1 MIMPGLRDVEIRH
14 LQALQAVAQE
24 GTFARAADRLGY
36 TQSAVSQQIAAFE
49 RLLGEPLFD
58 RPGGPRPVE
67 LTPLGRILLD
77 HANTVLARVDA
88 AADEV
93 ERFRAGQFGRLDVG
107 TFQSVSVEILPH
119 VVGRLLAERPQLE
132 VRPFESD
139 ANDELL
145 GRVADGSLDLTFA
158 VGRVDDERFESIELA
173 HDPFVVIAVRESDE
187 PAAPIPAE
195 VLRRSPLVGQQPNSC
210 QYDIDR
216 GLRSQGIEPS
226 YVFRS
231 NDNAA
236 VQAMVRAGMGLAVM
250 PLLAVDLDDPR
261 IAVHP
266 MEPALPDR
274 VISLVRLAGRTPSP
288 AAVRFTELAVEEC
301 QVVGARRERLGA
313 TLIPTPLGSGPR
325 KYR

>member
-1 MIMPGLRDVEIRH
+1 MIMPGVRDVEIRH
-14 LQALQAVAQE
+14 LQALQAVARE

-88 AADEV
+88 VADEV
-93 ERFRAGQFGRLDVG
+93 ERFRAGQVGRLDVG

-158 VGRVDDERFESIELA
+158 IGLVDDERFDAIELA
-173 HDPFVVIAVRESDE
+173 HDPFVVIGVRDDDDHE
-187 PAAPIPAE
+187 PAPIPTE

-216 GLRSQGIEPS
+216 GLRSQGIEPT

-261 IAVHP
+261 IAVHS

-288 AAVRFTELAVEEC
+288 TSVRFTELAVEEC
-301 QVVGARRERLGA
+301 QIVGARVERLGA
-313 TLIPTPLGSGPR
+313 TPARTS
-325 KYR
+325 

>member
-1 MIMPGLRDVEIRH
+1 MIMPDVRDVEIRH
-14 LQALQAVAQE
+14 LHALQAVARE

-77 HANTVLARVDA
+77 HANAVLARVDA
-88 AADEV
+88 VADEV
-93 ERFRAGQFGRLDVG
+93 IRFRAGQIGRLDVG

-119 VVGRLLAERPQLE
+119 IVGRLLAERPQLE

-139 ANDELL
+139 GNDELL

-158 VGRVDDERFESIELA
+158 VGRVDDDRFESIELGQ
-173 HDPFVVIAVRESDE
+173 DPFVVITVRDASDE
-187 PAAPIPAE
+187 VAAPISAE
-195 VLRRSPLVGQQPNSC
+195 VLRCSPLVGQQPNSC

-216 GLRSQGIEPS
+216 GLRNQGIEPS

-288 AAVRFTELAVEEC
+288 TAARFTELALEEC
-301 QVVGARRERLGA
+301 ATIGARRDRLTA
-313 TLIPTPLGSGPR
+313 RTTTVSGR
-325 KYR
+325 